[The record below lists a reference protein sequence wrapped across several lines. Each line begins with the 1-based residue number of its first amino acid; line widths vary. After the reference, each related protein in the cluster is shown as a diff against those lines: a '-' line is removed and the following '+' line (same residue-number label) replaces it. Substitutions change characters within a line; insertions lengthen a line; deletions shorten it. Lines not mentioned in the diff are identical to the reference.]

1 MQTNNSTTGASATT
15 QAKPLFPLGHTVA
28 TPGALDALEEAGQMP
43 AEFLRRHQTGDWGE
57 LCETDKK
64 ENDFSVTN
72 NFRIL
77 SAYRTKAGVK
87 IWLITEHDRSATT
100 LLLPE
105 EY

>member
-1 MQTNNSTTGASATT
+1 MQTNNSTTGVSTTT
-15 QAKPLFPLGHTVA
+15 QAKPLFPLGRTVA
-28 TPGALDALEEAGQMP
+28 TPGALDALEKAGQMP
-43 AEFLRRHQTGDWGE
+43 AEFLRRHQIGDWGE
-57 LCETDKK
+57 LCEADKK

-72 NFRIL
+72 DFRIL
-77 SAYRTKAGVK
+77 SAYRTKADVK